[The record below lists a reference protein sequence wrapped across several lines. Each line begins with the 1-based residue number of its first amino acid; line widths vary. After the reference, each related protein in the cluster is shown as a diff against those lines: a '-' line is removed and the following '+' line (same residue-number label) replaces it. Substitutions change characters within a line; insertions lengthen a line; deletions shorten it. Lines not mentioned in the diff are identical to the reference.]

1 MKDHYRLSDAGYKM
15 LLSQGITVA
24 DLFHATA
31 EFNAQEEV
39 EVGMVQLMYYI
50 DKFGG
55 AWVEEEFKRKND
67 RIAFAV
73 FNCLDVASKIQVAE
87 YAEDEK

>member
-31 EFNAQEEV
+31 EFNAQEV

-73 FNCLDVASKIQVAE
+73 FDELDIPRKIQVAE
-87 YAEDEK
+87 YADGNA